1 MLLLRLRQREEGLL
15 LVLGEAASNVPALQL
30 ANELLEV
37 LLELLGA
44 LHATALQQLA
54 VEQPSRLLHNHVA
67 QVVLGSGDLGLLCLR
82 DEFVEFAVLAAWGFL
97 ELRVVG
103 QVLAEDG
110 VEQLLGALGGGH
122 EVLPELVGHAE
133 AGGLDV
139 ANAFQP
145 HAVLEGVDQMLLEVM
160 EGGEFP
166 AHRLFSAPRAV
177 LLVPRLR
184 ISGLS
189 VRLYSGF

>member
-1 MLLLRLRQREEGLL
+1 ML
-15 LVLGEAASNVPALQL
+15 
-30 ANELLEV
+30 
-37 LLELLGA
+37 
-44 LHATALQQLA
+44 T
-54 VEQPSRLLHNHVA
+54 
-67 QVVLGSGDLGLLCLR
+67 
-82 DEFVEFAVLAAWGFL
+82 AWGFL

-103 QVLAEDG
+103 QVLAEEG

-133 AGGLDV
+133 AGCLDV
-139 ANAFQP
+139 ADALEP

-166 AHRLFSAPRAV
+166 ARNLFSAPRAV
-177 LLVPRLR
+177 LLATRLQ

-189 VRLYSGF
+189 